1 MPSPITSGENDG
13 TEVSL
18 RKAVAILSGS
28 TPNSHPNDSTEVSL
42 RKIVQLL
49 GEGNAFGGS
58 SSTFTLS
65 QTTYGGSG
73 YLLGERPALLPGDTI
88 IISGS
93 IVAVDTKTDKSKT
106 WKVEGTVSQTQ
117 SGNYQQSS
125 PITFTPSGIGP
136 MSVTFSLPLEFF
148 VHPNTNNKVEWKALF
163 SYGLVRAIASN
174 RVAGCIDALCSNYNA
189 NAQEDNGSCSYN
201 LGVAENTSQI
211 VPVSIPDDILITFF
225 YVEDTDHNTSIFGP
239 SLAESV
245 NEDNRVFYFFDAT
258 QNLKIG
264 DNVNYKL
271 KYLSPDLPGNGYTNG
286 EITGSI
292 KIGQTLKVSFYA
304 APYGDDRT
312 YYVNFLPR
320 GVRPLYTLWNH
331 EPDYNS
337 LYLTASDMWNGDI
350 TNKGYY
356 IIYNQLGVP
365 VWYARTN
372 KRPLSLH
379 LGCSANRLI
388 TNYYNPVEKN
398 YAIDIK
404 STKYDKTVLT
414 TKPTSSGDAAP
425 SWDHHETYEIS
436 GPAFRRGNI
445 VAVSYSFGFY
455 IQEISPEGSL
465 VWDWKATDYFNSSNP
480 EVYHL
485 NSVDVHPVTGKYLVS
500 LRNVD
505 AIICIDFDSK
515 AVDWILSDNSQ
526 LNELAKT
533 NILWMQPSPFIES
546 CGFAKQHDAR
556 WLTFPHIEN
565 SGFLAISLYDNGPGN
580 RNSRAIAMRF
590 RPYSYRPDA
599 EEFDLELLAL
609 FNTDVASPYTGS
621 YRIWKDEITG
631 KFHHTL
637 QVTASLGS
645 FVEYQTSENFFEVDF
660 NDAIVVLAD
669 FIYTDP
675 ENPIDYRNKE
685 YYRFIPVPHGQ
696 LRLENLLAT
705 SGKVLEGSVPSAGL
719 LFRWSGSSYTN
730 GENGLVLLDESGN
743 GFNSNLLS
751 EQNDFTVFPNAINGQ
766 PAIWIPGNSILG
778 ADVPLSIGSSTPL
791 TLVGVIQPGTPP
803 GGSGN
808 ARWFGTNS
816 QADKYI
822 ATFTSGS
829 YGNLASSS
837 AMFGVSY
844 VCDIDHESVPLS
856 ENGAE
861 TRILIYTQD
870 ETSSKFYLNG
880 NLVSTLTEK
889 NVVECIASEAPAAEG
904 FIFGGMA
911 GNVLGGYGLVGEVMA
926 YNRVLDG
933 EDLTNLVS
941 SLKAKYGIS

>member
-1 MPSPITSGENDG
+1 M
-13 TEVSL
+13 
-18 RKAVAILSGS
+18 
-28 TPNSHPNDSTEVSL
+28 
-42 RKIVQLL
+42 
-49 GEGNAFGGS
+49 
-58 SSTFTLS
+58 
-65 QTTYGGSG
+65 
-73 YLLGERPALLPGDTI
+73 
-88 IISGS
+88 
-93 IVAVDTKTDKSKT
+93 
-106 WKVEGTVSQTQ
+106 
-117 SGNYQQSS
+117 
-125 PITFTPSGIGP
+125 
-136 MSVTFSLPLEFF
+136 
-148 VHPNTNNKVEWKALF
+148 
-163 SYGLVRAIASN
+163 
-174 RVAGCIDALCSNYNA
+174 
-189 NAQEDNGSCSYN
+189 
-201 LGVAENTSQI
+201 AENTSQI

-225 YVEDTDHNTSIFGP
+225 YVEDTDYNTSFFGP

-245 NEDNRVFYFFDAT
+245 NEDCRVFYFYDGIR
-258 QNLKIG
+258 NLKIG

-271 KYLSPDLPGNGYTNG
+271 KYYSPDLPGNGYTNG

-304 APYGDDRT
+304 APYGDGRT

-320 GVRPLYTLWNH
+320 GVRPLYTIQNY
-331 EPDYNS
+331 EPDYNA
-337 LYLTASDMWNGDI
+337 LYLTASDMWNGNI

-404 STKYDKTVLT
+404 STNYVKTVLT

-425 SWDHHETYEIS
+425 SWDHHEAYEIS

-465 VWDWKATDYFNSSNP
+465 VWDWKATDYFNSGDP

-505 AIICIDFDSK
+505 AIICIDFDTK

-526 LNELAKT
+526 LSGLAKT
-533 NILWMQPSPFIES
+533 NILWMQPSPFNS
-546 CGFAKQHDAR
+546 DCGFAKQHDAR
-556 WLTFPHIEN
+556 WLTFPHVEN
-565 SGFLAISLYDNGPGN
+565 SGFLAISLYDNGPGS
-580 RNSRAIAMRF
+580 RPSRAIAIKF
-590 RPYSYRPDA
+590 KPYSYRPEA

-609 FNTDVASPYTGS
+609 FNLDYASPYTGS
-621 YRIWKDEITG
+621 YRIWKNDD
-631 KFHHTL
+631 KFHHTV
-637 QVTASLGS
+637 QVTGSSVQFIEYRTSDDFFDVQDNGPSLM
-645 FVEYQTSENFFEVDF
+645 
-660 NDAIVVLAD
+660 LAD
-669 FIYTDP
+669 IVYTDP
-675 ENPIDYRNKE
+675 DLPNDPRNKE
-685 YYRFIPVPHGQ
+685 YYRLIPVPHGQ
-696 LRLENLLAT
+696 LRLENLLAN
-705 SGKVLEGSVPSAGL
+705 SGKKLESVDEQLGGVL
-719 LFRWSGSSYTN
+719 LFRWSGASATS
-730 GENGLVLLDESGN
+730 GESGLVLLDESGN
-743 GFNSNLLS
+743 GADSILASDNN
-751 EQNDFTVFPNAINGQ
+751 NFTIVPNAINGQ
-766 PAIWIPGNSILG
+766 PAIEMPGDSLLQ
-778 ADVPLSIGSSTPL
+778 APGSYEITATTPL

-803 GGSGN
+803 EEGSN

-816 QADKYI
+816 AQNQYI

-829 YGNLASSS
+829 YGNLDSSS

-844 VCDIDHESVPLS
+844 YCDINHESVPLS
-856 ENGAE
+856 GNAAE

-889 NVVECIASEAPAAEG
+889 NVGECTASEAPAAQG
-904 FIFGGMA
+904 FILGGMA
-911 GNVLGGYGLVGEVMA
+911 GNVLGGFGLVGEVMA
-926 YNRVLDG
+926 YSKVLD
-933 EDLTNLVS
+933 ENERTALVDDL
-941 SLKAKYGIS
+941 KGKYGVS